1 MKVYAGT
8 RIPTTTMRR
17 HHYTNILQFPILFTL
32 WCINFLNSSIAFS
45 GGSTGFEGS
54 QFQIPSKQK
63 RKEEKILMTTVP
75 TRPLMP
81 PFPDGLCGGRLVT
94 IPPSEHYLL
103 DTNLSGNTLLLP
115 PRDIQVWLPP
125 DYDKYPDMRFPV
137 LYTHDGQNAMYVH
150 L

>member
-1 MKVYAGT
+1 MKVYT
-8 RIPTTTMRR
+8 TPTMTMITMRR
-17 HHYTNILQFPILFTL
+17 HYTNIKLFLPILFIC
-32 WCINFLNSSIAFS
+32 CIKNLHSSFAFS
-45 GGSTGFEGS
+45 GEGTGN
-54 QFQIPSKQK
+54 QFQIHIPSQQK
-63 RKEEKILMTTVP
+63 REEEDSLIVP

-94 IPPSEHYLL
+94 LPPSEHYLL

-125 DYDKYPDMRFPV
+125 DYDKYPNMRFPV

-150 L
+150 YL